1 MSTLHQLS
9 TAANGSDHMTVERVT
24 VQRQIAPKV
33 ARNNKVYSF
42 VVLKSAGSEITLSL
56 WDDAAKWKL
65 PQEVELTLRGKF
77 FKEDYQGKPS
87 LRCEDL
93 TPPEGA
99 TEFAPEE
106 IVAAAAKPSVKDCL
120 EAGVRCADYMLTK
133 KRPELAGVA
142 FTFGANA
149 LLAGVKLE

>member
-1 MSTLHQLS
+1 MATLHQLA
-9 TAANGSDHMTVERVT
+9 TASNGADFMTVERVT
-24 VQRQIAPKV
+24 VSRQLPPKT
-33 ARNNKVYSF
+33 ARNNKLYSF

-56 WDDAAKWKL
+56 WDEAAKWRL
-65 PQEVELTLRGKF
+65 PEGELTLRGKF
-77 FKEDYQGKPS
+77 VKEDYQGKPS

>member
-1 MSTLHQLS
+1 
-9 TAANGSDHMTVERVT
+9 MTVERVT
-24 VQRQIAPKV
+24 VSRQLPPKT
-33 ARNNKVYSF
+33 ARNNKLYSF

-56 WDDAAKWKL
+56 WDEAAKWRL
-65 PQEVELTLRGKF
+65 PEGELTLRGKF
-77 FKEDYQGKPS
+77 VKEDYQGKPS